1 MLTIKKVKMTGLSLV
16 FDLTEEQIKKL
27 KQDLMG
33 STEQEQKPKG
43 EEVNYIN
50 TNDAIRKYKISRKT
64 LARWISDG
72 LPYIK
77 SRPNVFVESDI
88 ENFIQRKFIRKK

>member
-1 MLTIKKVKMTGLSLV
+1 MAGLSLV
-16 FDLTEEQIKKL
+16 FDLTEEQLKKL
-27 KQDLMG
+27 REDLRVAINNDVKAA
-33 STEQEQKPKG
+33 TD
-43 EEVNYIN
+43 EVKYIN

-64 LARWISDG
+64 LTRWIAQG